1 MTEQD
6 KIEAIEKFLNK
17 QLKGVDKETLRQYDN
32 GELEYRAGGN
42 LEDCFDCGCNVGYD
56 VAVQEIA
63 EQVFEIINRSEN
75 KGE

>member
-1 MTEQD
+1 MSEQD

-17 QLKGVDKETLRQYDN
+17 QLKGIDKETLRQYDDD
-32 GELEYRAGGN
+32 ELEYRDNGN
-42 LEDCFDCGCNVGYD
+42 FDDCFDCGYD

>member
-32 GELEYRAGGN
+32 GELEYRDSGN

>member
-1 MTEQD
+1 M
-6 KIEAIEKFLNK
+6 
-17 QLKGVDKETLRQYDN
+17 ETLRTVLIV
-32 GELEYRAGGN
+32 GVI
-42 LEDCFDCGCNVGYD
+42 GCNIGYD

>member
-1 MTEQD
+1 MSEQD

-32 GELEYRAGGN
+32 GGLEYRNNGN
-42 LEDCFDCGCNVGYD
+42 FEDCFDCGWNVGYD

>member
-17 QLKGVDKETLRQYDN
+17 QLKGVDKETLSQYN
-32 GELEYRAGGN
+32 SGELEYWDSGN
-42 LEDCFDCGCNVGYD
+42 FEDCFDCGCNVGYD
-56 VAVQEIA
+56 VAVLEIA
-63 EQVFEIINRSEN
+63 EQIFEIINQSEN

>member
-32 GELEYRAGGN
+32 GELEYRNNGN
-42 LEDCFDCGCNVGYD
+42 FEDCFDCGYD

>member
-1 MTEQD
+1 MVNLSTE
-6 KIEAIEKFLNK
+6 IM
-17 QLKGVDKETLRQYDN
+17 ETLRTV
-32 GELEYRAGGN
+32 LIV
-42 LEDCFDCGCNVGYD
+42 GCNVGYD

>member
-32 GELEYRAGGN
+32 GELEYRNNGN
-42 LEDCFDCGCNVGYD
+42 FEDCFDCGCN

>member
-6 KIEAIEKFLNK
+6 KIEVIEKFLNN
-17 QLKGVDKETLRQYDN
+17 QLKGVDKETLRQYVN
-32 GELEYRAGGN
+32 GGLEYRDSGN
-42 LEDCFDCGCNVGYD
+42 FEDCFDCGYD

>member
-32 GELEYRAGGN
+32 GGLEYRDSGN
-42 LEDCFDCGCNVGYD
+42 FEDCFDCGCNWV
-56 VAVQEIA
+56 
-63 EQVFEIINRSEN
+63 
-75 KGE
+75 